1 MATYS
6 VRLTPK
12 FIRLMATNK
21 ISGGFWDLRSLIG
34 RSLSASSRHSH
45 VPGRSMC
52 QVVTM
57 SHPGQNQVKRVL
69 LIACVEIEETSAF
82 ACKYLKSSFGE
93 TEIKKTRNISFQS
106 KFSGKLSCPL
116 PLSPPHGVIV
126 MNFVKTKPLNWNPL
140 YIPVIWHKKE
150 KSQNKIL
157 MKGNGRFSD
166 SQTWMDHAI
175 LFIKR
180 TPFVDIN

>member
-1 MATYS
+1 MRFEITIRPLS
-6 VRLTPK
+6 IRFISPLTRP
-12 FIRLMATNK
+12 
-21 ISGGFWDLRSLIG
+21 RSE
-34 RSLSASSRHSH
+34 H
-45 VPGRSMC
+45 VYTC
-52 QVVTM
+52 VKWW
-57 SHPGQNQVKRVL
+57 QNQVKRVL
-69 LIACVEIEETSAF
+69 LIAGVEIEETSAF
-82 ACKYLKSSFGE
+82 SRKYLKSAFGE

-116 PLSPPHGVIV
+116 QLSPPHGVIV